1 MYLAEIVD
9 QYSSGLIAYPI
20 ILLDIALFCELI
32 GAAGKSI
39 NGDFT
44 NGLKI
49 KALKTVAEGIKYL
62 NLNSKKVNVKKN
74 SQCIE
79 EMLVKTAHF
88 QDQISVN
95 RLQIRDILQSND
107 STLEFEQ
114 YSLQK
119 VDFSELVRESQFRL
133 NLVKSQFKQEK
144 GIWRGIP
151 VKDDEFKTFKTEETD
166 LITSLL
172 AEEKCY
178 VDLLNECQAL
188 KKLQIGQQLIVSL
201 PQMTTYENNEIELS
215 RYVQS
220 ILTT

>member
-20 ILLDIALFCELI
+20 ILLDIALFCELV

-133 NLVKSQFKQEK
+133 NLVKS
-144 GIWRGIP
+144 
-151 VKDDEFKTFKTEETD
+151 
-166 LITSLL
+166 
-172 AEEKCY
+172 
-178 VDLLNECQAL
+178 
-188 KKLQIGQQLIVSL
+188 
-201 PQMTTYENNEIELS
+201 
-215 RYVQS
+215 
-220 ILTT
+220 